1 MVDIVDFAVVGTVV
15 VDIDIVDIGIVN
27 IVAVSIVIAAVDTT
41 EIKVY
46 TVTEID
52 CDALA
57 RKNSA
62 EYIQFDDYFAQ
73 KSYIF

>member
-1 MVDIVDFAVVGTVV
+1 MVEIVDFAVVSTVV
-15 VDIDIVDIGIVN
+15 VDIDIVD
-27 IVAVSIVIAAVDTT
+27 IVAVSIVIAAVDTS

-52 CDALA
+52 CDDVA